1 MIICITG
8 MPGSGKSIVAEQ
20 AATIGYKV
28 ISMGD
33 IIREEAKSR
42 GIKAS
47 PRSLGALMLRLRRE
61 KGKDAVAKRCLLRA
75 QGENLS
81 IIDGVRSLNELSFF
95 RDNSSI
101 CLVAVHASPATRY
114 KRLLKRGRV
123 DDPKDYVTFQKR
135 DDRELNVGIGSVI
148 ALADS
153 ILINE
158 GSVGD
163 LKRSAMKLFR
173 GINNA
178 DEGIGK
184 GRG

>member
-1 MIICITG
+1 

-42 GIKAS
+42 GIKES
-47 PRSLGALMLRLRRE
+47 PRSLGTLMLKLRRE
-61 KGKDAVAKRCLLRA
+61 EGKDVVAKRCLSRA
-75 QGENLS
+75 QGGGHS
-81 IIDGVRSLNELSFF
+81 IIDGVRSLDELSFF
-95 RDNSSI
+95 RENASI
-101 CLVAVHASPATRY
+101 YLVAVHASPATRFT
-114 KRLLKRGRV
+114 RLLKRGRA
-123 DDPKDYVTFQKR
+123 DDPKDYETFWKR
-135 DDRELNVGIGSVI
+135 DARELDVGVGSVI

-158 GSVGD
+158 GTVGN

-173 GINNA
+173 GIINA
-178 DEGIGK
+178 NEGIGK